1 MFLPT
6 TRKEMQTLGW
16 DALDIIIVSGDSYI
30 DSPFMGTAV
39 IGKVLMDAGYRV
51 GIIAQPRTDSLV
63 DIGRL
68 GEPELFWGVTAG
80 SIDSMVSNYT
90 ALKKKRRTDD
100 YTPGGEN
107 NRRPDRAT
115 IVYTGLIRR
124 YAKSLPRERGRL
136 GGGKPIVLGGIEA
149 SLRRVPH
156 YDYWTNKI
164 RRSILFD
171 AKADYILYG
180 MAEKSTLEFAAAIR
194 DGRDPKDIRGLSYI
208 AKEAREG
215 YLEMPAYEV
224 VAKDKKAFIEMFH
237 LFYHNNDPIPAKGL
251 IQKHGDRYLIQN
263 PPALYASEEELDRVY
278 ALEYERAQHPYYA
291 KDGKVRALDTVGFSI
306 PTHRG
311 CYGECNF
318 CAIAVHEGRTIR
330 SRSQESIVSE
340 AKTLTQHPNFKG
352 YISDLGGPTA
362 NMYGYECGKK
372 LKAGNC
378 PTKRCVSPGICPVI
392 KIDHRPHSEVLN
404 KVRALDGVKKV
415 FVASGIRY
423 DIILNDPQSG
433 DAYLKQLVD
442 HHTSG
447 QMKIAPEHTED
458 NVLAHMGKPG
468 TESLVKFKE
477 RFEELNRKA
486 GKKQFLTYYMIA
498 AHPGCTEGDMRQM
511 KRFVSS
517 ELRIAPEQ
525 VQIFTPTPSTYSSVM
540 YWTEMDPW
548 TLEPLFVEKDIERKR
563 KQKDIITAKTHRNHR
578 RKTTPDI
585 AG

>member
-6 TRKEMQTLGW
+6 TLQEMRSLGW
-16 DALDIIIVSGDSYI
+16 NSLDIIIVSGDSYI

-39 IGKVLMDAGYRV
+39 IGKVLANAGYRV
-51 GIIAQPRTDSLV
+51 GIISQPQTDTLV

-90 ALKKKRRTDD
+90 ALKKKRRNDD

-124 YAKSLPRERGRL
+124 FSKQASPNQVTP
-136 GGGKPIVLGGIEA
+136 PIVLGGIEA

-171 AKADYILYG
+171 SKADYLLYG
-180 MAEKSTLEFAAAIR
+180 MAEKSTLEFATALH
-194 DGRDPKDIRGLSYI
+194 DGNDPHEIRGLSYI
-208 AKEAREG
+208 AKEKRED

-224 VAKDKKAFIEMFH
+224 IAKDKMAFIEMFH
-237 LFYHNNDPIPAKGL
+237 TFYKNNDPIPAKG
-251 IQKHGDRYLIQN
+251 ITQKHGDRYLVQN
-263 PPALYASEEELDRVY
+263 PPAFYQTGEELDAIY
-278 ALEYERAQHPYYA
+278 ALDYERAQHPYYA
-291 KDGKVRALDTVGFSI
+291 KDGKVRALDTIGFSI
-306 PTHRG
+306 PSHRG

-330 SRSQESIVSE
+330 SRSQNSIVSE
-340 AKTLTQHPNFKG
+340 AKVITRHPKFKG

-372 LKAGNC
+372 LKYGNC

-392 KIDHRPHSEVLN
+392 KIDHRPHVKVLK
-404 KVRALDGVKKV
+404 KVHALEGVKKV
-415 FVASGIRY
+415 FVASGLRY
-423 DIILNDPQSG
+423 DMILSDTEHG
-433 DAYLKQLVD
+433 DDYLRQVVT

-458 NVLAHMGKPG
+458 HVLHKMGKPG

-477 RFEELNRKA
+477 RFEQLNKKA

-498 AHPGCTEGDMRQM
+498 AHPGCDDNDMRKM
-511 KRFVSS
+511 KNFVSS
-517 ELRIAPEQ
+517 ELQISPEQ

-548 TLEPLFVEKDIERKR
+548 TLEPMFIEKDPNKKR
-563 KQKDIITAKTHRNHR
+563 KQKDIITQKPRRN
-578 RKTTPDI
+578 RKRY
-585 AG
+585 A

>member
-51 GIIAQPRTDSLV
+51 GIIAQPRTDSLADV
-63 DIGRL
+63 GRL

-107 NRRPDRAT
+107 SRRPDRAT

-124 YAKSLPRERGRL
+124 YSKQASPN
-136 GGGKPIVLGGIEA
+136 KPTPAIVLGGIEA

-171 AKADYILYG
+171 TKADYLLYG
-180 MAEKSTLEFAAAIR
+180 MAEKSTLEFATAMRA
-194 DGRDPKDIRGLSYI
+194 GSDPREIRGLSYI
-208 AKEAREG
+208 AKEPREG

-224 VAKDKKAFIEMFH
+224 VAKDKMAFIEMFH
-237 LFYHNNDPIPAKGL
+237 TFYKNNDPIPAKGL
-251 IQKHGDRYLIQN
+251 TQKHGDRYLVQN
-263 PPALYASEEELDRVY
+263 PPALYATQEELDHVY

-330 SRSQESIVSE
+330 SRSQDSIVAE
-340 AKTLTQHPNFKG
+340 AQVITRHPKFKG

-372 LKAGNC
+372 LKHGSC
-378 PTKRCVSPGICPVI
+378 PAKRCVSPPICPVI
-392 KIDHRPHSEVLN
+392 KIDHRPHAEVLE
-404 KVRALDGVKKV
+404 KVSKLDGVKKV

-423 DIILNDPQSG
+423 DMILSDTQHG

-468 TESLVKFKE
+468 TESLVKFKQ

-498 AHPGCTEGDMRQM
+498 AHPGCDDNDMRKM
-511 KRFVSS
+511 KGFVSS
-517 ELRIAPEQ
+517 ELRISPEQ

-548 TLEPLFVEKDIERKR
+548 TLKPLFVEKDIDRKR
-563 KQKDIITAKTHRNHR
+563 KQKDIITAKPQQRNLSRKR
-578 RKTTPDI
+578 R
-585 AG
+585 